1 MNAKKVFLDGIT
13 GFLNDLIN
21 EALGAFDSALGN
33 IVDVALNSEDYMK
46 STLGMNFDELYKI
59 IYTYAIYLIVLVFLK
74 KGFDVYILWNDGDA
88 DMDPFIMLT
97 SFCKAIVVAVS
108 FETLYGYI
116 TSFSLEMINAI
127 LKSFNTADIDL
138 SAPTVLKA
146 AVAGFLN
153 NGIFMVIIACIYIV
167 MYIKLYIDFIK
178 RGLELFILKKGV
190 PFACIGLMNSDGGVF
205 KPYTKKI
212 VQEVLSVLLQ
222 VALFKLSLIFMING
236 HFFWGIAAIIYSLTA
251 PQFLQEFI
259 MISQSGGVTTKISQ
273 TAYMASM
280 LKSFSAKR

>member
-1 MNAKKVFLDGIT
+1 MNVKKIFMDGIT

-21 EALGAFDSALGN
+21 GALGAFDSALGN
-33 IVDVALNSEDYMK
+33 IADVALNSENYMK
-46 STLGMNFDELYKI
+46 STLGMNFDGLYKV

-74 KGFDVYILWNDGDA
+74 KGFEVYVLWNDGDA

-97 SFCKAIVVAVS
+97 SFTKAIILAVS

-116 TSFSLEMINAI
+116 ADFSLEMIHAI

-138 SAPTVLKA
+138 SAPTILKA
-146 AVAGFLN
+146 AVSGFLN
-153 NGIFMVIIACIYIV
+153 NGIFLVIVAVVYIV

-190 PFACIGLMNSDGGVF
+190 PFACIGMMNSDGGVF
-205 KPYTKKI
+205 KPYIKKI
-212 VQEVLSVLLQ
+212 VQEVLTVLLQ
-222 VALFKLSLIFMING
+222 VVLLKLSLIFMING
-236 HFFWGIAAIIYSLTA
+236 HFFWGIAAINYAITA

-259 MISQSGGVTTKISQ
+259 MMSQSGGVTTKISQ
-273 TAYMASM
+273 TAYMANM
-280 LKSFSAKR
+280 LRSFSTK